1 MGLSKV
7 GVATVMTEHLAL
19 LSCLSA
25 LTETFQHTLSLSAK
39 LLEKG
44 LITRE
49 VHGWQLDALGVSN
62 HDKAARLLACVTD
75 RVKGSSQLY
84 YVFLDILKEEVYF
97 KDVVEKICA
106 EHSKSAPVI
115 NTHAERFYA
124 EIISHEFIHTR

>member
-1 MGLSKV
+1 MGMLRKV
-7 GVATVMTEHLAL
+7 GVATVMTEHRAL

-39 LLEKG
+39 LLEKE

-62 HDKAARLLACVTD
+62 YDKAARILACVTD

-84 YVFLDILKEEVYF
+84 HVFIDILKKEVYF

-106 EHSKSAPVI
+106 EHSKSVLPVF
-115 NTHAERFYA
+115 TSGL
-124 EIISHEFIHTR
+124 SH

>member
-1 MGLSKV
+1 MKL
-7 GVATVMTEHLAL
+7 GVATVMAESIEHQAL
-19 LSCLSA
+19 LSCLSSITVT
-25 LTETFQHTLSLSAK
+25 LQHTLSLSDK

-49 VHGWQLDALGVSN
+49 VHGWQLDVLGVSN

-84 YVFLDILKEEVYF
+84 HVFVAILKEELYF

-106 EHSKSAPVI
+106 EHSKSVL
-115 NTHAERFYA
+115 H
-124 EIISHEFIHTR
+124 